1 VGVSFGGVIMAKKK
15 KSSVSPMVK
24 ALLSQLFR
32 KPATCQYPFVKAEV
46 PEGFRGK
53 QVYDI
58 NLCIS
63 CGLCSR
69 DCPASAIEM
78 VEINGKR
85 RPLFHLDQC
94 IFCYQCAESCPR
106 NAIQSTKIFEL
117 ATTDKSSLVIK
128 PEEKAQKENGE
139 QK

>member
-1 VGVSFGGVIMAKKK
+1 MGK
-15 KSSVSPMVK
+15 KSSVSPMAK
-24 ALLSQLFR
+24 ELLSHLFR
-32 KPATCQYPFVKAEV
+32 KPATSKYPFVKAVV

-69 DCPASAIEM
+69 DCPAIAIEM
-78 VEINGKR
+78 VEVDGKR
-85 RPLFHLDQC
+85 RPLFHLDLC

-106 NAIQSTKIFEL
+106 NAIISSEFFEL
-117 ATTDKSSLVIK
+117 ASTNKSDLVVK
-128 PEEKAQKENGE
+128 PEASPQKGNGVAQ
-139 QK
+139 

>member
-1 VGVSFGGVIMAKKK
+1 
-15 KSSVSPMVK
+15 MVK
-24 ALLSQLFR
+24 ALLSNLFK
-32 KPATCQYPFVKAEV
+32 KPATCQYPLVKAEV

-58 NLCIS
+58 DLCIS

-69 DCPASAIEM
+69 DCPAKAIEM

-106 NAIQSTKIFEL
+106 NAIMSSKVFEL
-117 ATTDKSSLVIK
+117 ATTDKSSLVVR
-128 PEEKAQKENGE
+128 PEPKIQEVKGE
-139 QK
+139 QQ

>member
-1 VGVSFGGVIMAKKK
+1 MGKKGKTSVG
-15 KSSVSPMVK
+15 PMVK
-24 ALLSQLFR
+24 ALLSNLFKR
-32 KPATCQYPFVKAEV
+32 PATCQYPIIKAEV

-69 DCPASAIEM
+69 DCPAKAIEM

-106 NAIQSTKIFEL
+106 KAIVSSKIFEL
-117 ATTDKSSLVIK
+117 ATTDKSSLVVK
-128 PEEKAQKENGE
+128 PEEKVQKGSNE
-139 QK
+139 QQ

>member
-1 VGVSFGGVIMAKKK
+1 
-15 KSSVSPMVK
+15 MVK
-24 ALLSQLFR
+24 ALLSNLFK
-32 KPATCQYPFVKAEV
+32 KPATCQYPLVKAEV

-58 NLCIS
+58 DLCIS

-69 DCPASAIEM
+69 DCPAKAIEM
-78 VEINGKR
+78 VEVNGKR

-106 NAIQSTKIFEL
+106 NAIKSTKIFEL
-117 ATTDKSSLVIK
+117 ATTDKSALVVK
-128 PEEKAQKENGE
+128 PEAKVQKEKGE
-139 QK
+139 QQ

>member
-1 VGVSFGGVIMAKKK
+1 MGKKN
-15 KSSVSPMVK
+15 KSSVTPMLK
-24 ALLSQLFR
+24 ALLSSLFK
-32 KPATCQYPFVKAEV
+32 KPATCQYPLVKAEV

-53 QVYDI
+53 QVYNID
-58 NLCIS
+58 LCIS

-69 DCPASAIEM
+69 DCPAKAIEM

-106 NAIQSTKIFEL
+106 NAITSSKIFEL
-117 ATTDKSSLVIK
+117 ATTDKSALVVS
-128 PEEKAQKENGE
+128 PEEKVQKVNGE
-139 QK
+139 QQ